1 MEKQSKTPIDETISL
16 GGQHSVI
23 GTYGWICPVC
33 GRGLSPF
40 TSVCPCI
47 PFTPQVTW
55 TTQPWTYNPGPTC
68 TYKTTTTTTTT

>member
-1 MEKQSKTPIDETISL
+1 MVEQSKTPINETIKE
-16 GGQHSVI
+16 GGQHSII

-47 PFTPQVTW
+47 PFTPQITW
-55 TTQPWTYNPGPTC
+55 TTTPWTYNPGPTC
-68 TYKTTTTTTTT
+68 TSKTTAI